1 MTLCRVSSDTFWVNK
16 PDQRFRP
23 QRIFQ
28 PFRTAAKE
36 TRTKGGKFRLD
47 LTIAFLQGHQTAN
60 LFGFFFNGY
69 KKACSVSLNIRN
81 GRWHVFF
88 DTLYF
93 SHFLSATRDL
103 ACTGG
108 RTSKTLMKCT
118 RYIAIYF
125 RWHSWWWRLLMTM
138 TQLFEKLQQQNGVLF
153 IMVASRKSKFFSD
166 LLISIQWNGGHVGV
180 PSQSCG
186 CESQTLP
193 MSTLPF
199 VSLHLHRCRL
209 RALHPL
215 IKVLSKSIIQSRVGV
230 WVE

>member
-1 MTLCRVSSDTFWVNK
+1 MFSIFKYSKWQMACFLC
-16 PDQRFRP
+16 
-23 QRIFQ
+23 
-28 PFRTAAKE
+28 
-36 TRTKGGKFRLD
+36 
-47 LTIAFLQGHQTAN
+47 
-60 LFGFFFNGY
+60 
-69 KKACSVSLNIRN
+69 
-81 GRWHVFF
+81 
-88 DTLYF
+88 DTLHF

-153 IMVASRKSKFFSD
+153 IMVASRKSNFFSD

-180 PSQSCG
+180 P
-186 CESQTLP
+186 SQTLP

-215 IKVLSKSIIQSRVGV
+215 IKVLSKRIIQSRVGV

>member
-1 MTLCRVSSDTFWVNK
+1 MACFLC
-16 PDQRFRP
+16 
-23 QRIFQ
+23 
-28 PFRTAAKE
+28 
-36 TRTKGGKFRLD
+36 
-47 LTIAFLQGHQTAN
+47 
-60 LFGFFFNGY
+60 
-69 KKACSVSLNIRN
+69 
-81 GRWHVFF
+81 

-153 IMVASRKSKFFSD
+153 IMVASRKSNFFSD

-180 PSQSCG
+180 PSQ
-186 CESQTLP
+186 TLP

-209 RALHPL
+209 HALHPL
-215 IKVLSKSIIQSRVGV
+215 IKVLSKRIIQSRVGV

>member
-1 MTLCRVSSDTFWVNK
+1 MFSIFKYSKWQMACFLCDTF
-16 PDQRFRP
+16 
-23 QRIFQ
+23 
-28 PFRTAAKE
+28 
-36 TRTKGGKFRLD
+36 
-47 LTIAFLQGHQTAN
+47 
-60 LFGFFFNGY
+60 
-69 KKACSVSLNIRN
+69 
-81 GRWHVFF
+81 
-88 DTLYF
+88 YF

-153 IMVASRKSKFFSD
+153 IMVASRKSNFFSD

-180 PSQSCG
+180 PSQ
-186 CESQTLP
+186 TLR

-215 IKVLSKSIIQSRVGV
+215 IKVLSKRIIQSRVGV